1 MRHKTTLPSPKNRA
15 VCGAGVDFKT
25 PSTSSAGRIRH
36 KPMPRIT
43 APKAPRYGMR
53 KRASESAWRDTKGWV
68 SFIKQRG
75 PATVDYIRRWGRF
88 MGMFDT
94 DGTGKFLVD
103 LPSIQPHDPLSL
115 HWRLSPDGTSIAVV
129 IIFHP
134 LPRLFCSV
142 ERLIKCTGW
151 HAMIA
156 T

>member
-1 MRHKTTLPSPKNRA
+1 
-15 VCGAGVDFKT
+15 
-25 PSTSSAGRIRH
+25 
-36 KPMPRIT
+36 MPRIT

-75 PATVDYIRRWGRF
+75 PATVDYIGRLGRF

-115 HWRLSPDGTSIAVV
+115 RWRLSPDGTSIAVV